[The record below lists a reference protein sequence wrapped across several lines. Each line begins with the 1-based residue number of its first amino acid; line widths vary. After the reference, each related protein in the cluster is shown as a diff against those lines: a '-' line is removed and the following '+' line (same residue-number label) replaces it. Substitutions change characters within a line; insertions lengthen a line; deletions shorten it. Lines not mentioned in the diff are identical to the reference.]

1 MLRSNLKVVLK
12 MIMPEEVKKLFEAQS
27 IVAFATANEEG
38 KPNVVPILWHTILD
52 DETALILDNYMRT
65 SKQNLMENSNV
76 CISFWDPETN
86 EAYKIKGIGTYHAE
100 GTIYEAGKKYMQS
113 KKPDNAPRGVVEVKV
128 TEAYNIKP
136 GPDAGKKI

>member
-1 MLRSNLKVVLK
+1 MKL
-12 MIMPEEVKKLFEAQS
+12 PEEVKKLFEAQGL
-27 IVAFATANEEG
+27 VAFGTADKEG

-52 DETALILDNYMRT
+52 DETVLILDNYMRT
-65 SKQNLMENSNV
+65 SKQNLMENANV

-100 GTIYEAGKKYMQS
+100 GTIYEAGKKFMQS
-113 KKPDNAPRGVVEVKV
+113 KKPDEAPRGVVEVKV